1 MTAASKHCYQ
11 HFTRPVKYK
20 YCRIA
25 FCLLR
30 ASTLPRG
37 PCADRVGLEGL
48 LGLFWHMRLSTGKQN
63 KSALVPPIRI
73 PPDFWF
79 SANNLPLLLSPEHC
93 NVVCGLMQMCC
104 NSWLQG
110 YFLFAASSPATYPTV
125 RWTLLDL
132 DFPWK
137 LYVYEF
143 ESPNYI
149 IYEYFD
155 WLKGYSQCIT
165 MDVDFSG
172 ASNTACPLHF
182 YLVGIGRDG
191 PGLGFNP
198 PAYLN
203 NVKTFRC
210 CRSTRHNSTVAHT
223 HTLTISF
230 PNDQYMIG
238 PKAVIYLSRFFAVFF
253 IKELTKSPLK
263 LLPKALPC
271 SPVKPLPKAR
281 PCNPPKF
288 YPLHPLKALPCSPV
302 KPLPNRTP
310 SWRHPTGAQGNLQ
323 KPGKGNLE
331 KMHRLRRISL
341 S

>member
-1 MTAASKHCYQ
+1 M
-11 HFTRPVKYK
+11 
-20 YCRIA
+20 
-25 FCLLR
+25 
-30 ASTLPRG
+30 
-37 PCADRVGLEGL
+37 
-48 LGLFWHMRLSTGKQN
+48 
-63 KSALVPPIRI
+63 
-73 PPDFWF
+73 
-79 SANNLPLLLSPEHC
+79 
-93 NVVCGLMQMCC
+93 
-104 NSWLQG
+104 
-110 YFLFAASSPATYPTV
+110 
-125 RWTLLDL
+125 
-132 DFPWK
+132 
-137 LYVYEF
+137 
-143 ESPNYI
+143 
-149 IYEYFD
+149 
-155 WLKGYSQCIT
+155 KGYSQCIT

-288 YPLHPLKALPCSPV
+288 YPLHPLKALRNQATQLLPQSLLELPV
-302 KPLPNRTP
+302 KPRLPRRPRAQETQTPPPKPRQLSRRLSCPPVSDSNR
-310 SWRHPTGAQGNLQ
+310 
-323 KPGKGNLE
+323 
-331 KMHRLRRISL
+331 RLALLLL
-341 S
+341 SSPH